1 MPYKKEDKSR
11 RVKKKPN
18 IPRAR
23 SLGAPPRAKTTRKP
37 AASTPVRVKT
47 KTKSLSGSK
56 KRKPVYGIPGT
67 VAGRDAIRA
76 RHKLRAAATKPTRID
91 LSEVQKRRVKRRAT
105 FDKLQENKKRR
116 DKQMAAFDKS
126 TQRIEDRRDERA
138 KRAAGYYAPGW
149 GAIDPTAWR
158 PRQLK
163 VPASKPRM
171 AARQAEHEKKRKPV
185 PKTPA
190 VSMKPRSGPATTT
203 PTTVR
208 VKKPVRSRTTTT
220 TPTTVRVK
228 KPVRSRTTTTV
239 TPTTVGRAPGQKL
252 GQKPKRKPT
261 TKSPAVPGWKV
272 GNQTRKPVSSSKQ
285 KPKHKPTTK
294 PKDKDRKKPRSR
306 RRRGR

>member
-1 MPYKKEDKSR
+1 MPYKKADKPR
-11 RVKKKPN
+11 RPKKKPN

-23 SLGAPPRAKTTRKP
+23 SLGTPPRAKTKRKP
-37 AASTPVRVKT
+37 AASPGHHPDR
-47 KTKSLSGSK
+47 
-56 KRKPVYGIPGT
+56 RKVNNP
-67 VAGRDAIRA
+67 AS
-76 RHKLRAAATKPTRID
+76 ID
-91 LSEVQKRRVKRRAT
+91 LSAVQKRRVKRRAT

-138 KRAAGYYAPGW
+138 KRDAGYYAPGG

-190 VSMKPRSGPATTT
+190 VSMQRRSGTTTTT

-208 VKKPVRSRTTTT
+208 VKKPVRDRTTTT
-220 TPTTVRVK
+220 VTPTTVRVKKPVRDRTTTTVTPTTVRVK

-272 GNQTRKPVSSSKQ
+272 GQQIRTPVSSIKQ
-285 KPKHKPTTK
+285 KPKRKPTTK
-294 PKDKDRKKPRSR
+294 PKDKDRKKPRHR

>member
-1 MPYKKEDKSR
+1 MPYKKADKPR
-11 RVKKKPN
+11 RPKKKPN

-23 SLGAPPRAKTTRKP
+23 SLGTPPRAKTKRKP
-37 AASTPVRVKT
+37 AASPGHHPDR
-47 KTKSLSGSK
+47 
-56 KRKPVYGIPGT
+56 RKVNNP
-67 VAGRDAIRA
+67 AS
-76 RHKLRAAATKPTRID
+76 ID
-91 LSEVQKRRVKRRAT
+91 LSAVQKRRVKRRAT

-138 KRAAGYYAPGW
+138 KRDAGYYAPGG

-190 VSMKPRSGPATTT
+190 VSMQRRSGTTTTT

-208 VKKPVRSRTTTT
+208 VKKPVRDRTTTT
-220 TPTTVRVK
+220 VTPTTVRVK

-261 TKSPAVPGWKV
+261 TKSPAVPGWKE
-272 GNQTRKPVSSSKQ
+272 GQQIRTPVSSSKQ
-285 KPKHKPTTK
+285 KPKHKPTPK
-294 PKDKDRKKPRSR
+294 PKEKDRKKPRHR